1 MEIWKPVKD
10 YEGYYEVSNFGRV
23 KSIKRIGLIR
33 NGIHPVVY
41 KEKILKI
48 STDIH
53 GYGFVSL
60 SRHNI
65 KKTIKIHHLV
75 SESFLNHVRNGF
87 VIVVDHIDRN
97 KLNNN
102 VNNLQLISQ
111 RENTAK
117 KINKSKI
124 GTGVTYDKRSKTFI
138 ARLHN
143 NGIREYLGSFK
154 TKLEANNAYINKL
167 NSL

>member
-1 MEIWKPVKD
+1 MEVWKPVKD
-10 YEGYYEVSNFGRV
+10 YEGYYEVSSFGRV
-23 KSIKRIGLIR
+23 KSIERIGLLR
-33 NGIHPVVY
+33 NGIHPVIY
-41 KEKILKI
+41 KGKILKI
-48 STDIH
+48 STDFN
-53 GYGFVSL
+53 GYGFVTL
-60 SRHNI
+60 CKNNI

-102 VNNLQLISQ
+102 LNNLQLISQ

-117 KINKSKI
+117 KINNSKF
-124 GTGVTYDKRSKTFI
+124 GTGVTYDKRSKIFI
-138 ARLHN
+138 SRLHN
-143 NGIREYLGSFK
+143 NGIREYLGCFK
-154 TKLEANNAYINKL
+154 TEEEAKNAYINKL

>member
-10 YEGYYEVSNFGRV
+10 YECYYEVSNLGRV
-23 KSIKRIGLIR
+23 KSVQRIGLLR
-33 NGIHPVVY
+33 NGIHPVIY
-41 KEKILKI
+41 KEKILKNCI
-48 STDIH
+48 DGN
-53 GYGFVSL
+53 GYSIVSL
-60 SRHNI
+60 SKNNI
-65 KKTIKIHHLV
+65 KKTLKVHHLV
-75 SESFLNHVRNGF
+75 SECFLNHVRNRF

-117 KINKSKI
+117 KINNSKF
-124 GTGVTYDKRSKTFI
+124 GTGITYDKRSKIFI
-138 ARLHN
+138 SRLHN
-143 NGIREYLGSFK
+143 NGIREYLGCFK
-154 TKLEANNAYINKL
+154 TEIEANNAYINKL